1 MSLRRKKEVLTI
13 LKLGIK
19 FFLLS
24 LLIFSFVFAKTH
36 VVKKGESLA
45 LIAKKYKVS
54 VDELIKVNNLKKPYI
69 IRPGQKLKIPEK
81 KITAKS
87 KSKTKNLQNCKI
99 IHKVKRGETLIK
111 IAKKYHVWV
120 RDLRKINNLKND
132 NLRAGQLLCIKKGKP
147 VKSNITRKE
156 KTKKKEIFK
165 TVVKKE
171 ILIHKVKKGESLTLI
186 ARKYKTSVN
195 EIIKA
200 NKLKKPYIIRP
211 GQKLKVPVKVVKK
224 IKIDNSKKLEKIYA
238 NMPFGFIWPV
248 DGEVISDFVGG
259 AKDIALGLN
268 QIGIKIKT
276 NCNEPVRASESGKV
290 LFAGKINK
298 TYKKMVVIKHRKNF
312 STVYS
317 NLEKIAVKDKQFVK
331 KGDIIGY
338 SGVVVE
344 PDVCGIFFQIRK
356 NITPVNPLAL
366 LPEKKKEVN
375 K

>member
-1 MSLRRKKEVLTI
+1 

-19 FFLLS
+19 FFFLS
-24 LLIFSFVFAKTH
+24 LLIFSFAFAKTH
-36 VVKKGESLA
+36 IVKKGESLA

-54 VDELIKVNNLKKPYI
+54 IEELIKANNLKKPYI
-69 IRPGQKLKIPEK
+69 IRLGQKLKIPEK
-81 KITAKS
+81 KNIS
-87 KSKTKNLQNCKI
+87 KISNKTKTIQSCKVV
-99 IHKVKRGETLIK
+99 HKVKKGETLIK

-120 RDLRKINNLKND
+120 RDLRKLNNLRND
-132 NLRAGQLLCIKKGKP
+132 TLRVGQLLCIKKGKP
-147 VKSNITRKE
+147 KKVSTA
-156 KTKKKEIFK
+156 KKKEKIKTKTIIEKK
-165 TVVKKE
+165 TV
-171 ILIHKVKKGESLTLI
+171 IHKVKKGESLALI
-186 ARKYKTSVN
+186 ARKYKTSVK
-195 EIIKA
+195 EIIKI
-200 NKLKKPYIIRP
+200 NKLKKPYIIHP

-224 IKIDNSKKLEKIYA
+224 IKIDNSKKLEKVYA

-248 DGEVISDFVGG
+248 NGEVISDFIGG
-259 AKDIALGLN
+259 AKKEALGLN

-290 LFAGKINK
+290 LFAGNINK
-298 TYKKMVVIKHRKNF
+298 TYDKMVVIRHRKNY

-317 NLEKIAVKDKQFVK
+317 NLTKLVVKDRQYVK

-338 SGVVVE
+338 SGIVVE
-344 PDVCGIFFQIRK
+344 PNVCGIFFQIRK